1 MSTKANSN
9 SDRSSWWSFRFHVDD
24 DGWCARRTGKAEAVS
39 HQHVG
44 RVGLVCKLV
53 FCDALPSLDGSDSK
67 IRIPQDSK
75 EAVAAGT
82 ELSGSLEEAFPTVPT
97 GGLQPQIS
105 PPRVSPN
112 ALLSVCHPLYFGGD
126 KFPACIGFSAVLSL
140 LSRSSLS
147 APRLF
152 ARSI

>member
-1 MSTKANSN
+1 MLTTTVGVRDELAQQKQFRTNTLDESGRFANLCSVTRCQVLMAAIQ
-9 SDRSSWWSFRFHVDD
+9 RSES
-24 DGWCARRTGKAEAVS
+24 RRTLQPV
-39 HQHVG
+39 
-44 RVGLVCKLV
+44 
-53 FCDALPSLDGSDSK
+53 P
-67 IRIPQDSK
+67 K

-105 PPRVSPN
+105 PPRVSPPN
-112 ALLSVCHPLYFGGD
+112 TLLSVCHPLYFGGD

-140 LSRSSLS
+140 LSRSALS